1 MLKKVNAEKN
11 HSLIDFSK
19 RNKDRRGLV
28 PLGRNPRRA
37 WSPSLGQI
45 EIDEANCHKKN
56 YNLQNLLKIDIFNLY
71 HHKKREYGYHLD

>member
-45 EIDEANCHKKN
+45 EIDEANCHKKK
-56 YNLQNLLKIDIFNLY
+56 Q
-71 HHKKREYGYHLD
+71 